1 MRYYGAYRVFLRRVI
16 MKPTPLSWEAT
27 KESVNVP
34 LADTPTTISYTDIND
49 FKIPQKRSSD
59 SIPVYYHGVTFPSI
73 SQCTKAFGVDRKTIR
88 LRMQK
93 ARCTFAEA
101 LDFCIEKRKQ
111 ESFVDCLGVQH
122 KNLAHALRYY
132 KVNYYRVVHYAK
144 TRGITGNKNIVD
156 TLLQNPEVYR
166 KLTTSS
172 RKPSSDP
179 VIVNGK
185 EYPSRSSCFAA
196 LGLCES
202 TVTSYIRNHH
212 VTVEEAVNFYLAKK
226 AGKIKGKTAKPTA
239 DNPSLPSTTFDPK
252 PTAEKQELKVEQNVE
267 LKVEQSDSETESETS
282 PEVTL
287 TIQPSAQEREQENA
301 QSSAQPIFELADE
314 PRGRDLMIELL
325 DLWTN
330 LLRKHWLGE
339 ELMCDEWRENFR
351 EFEADML
358 ALGYATATQV
368 TRSNTNRMWRKD
380 NITVK

>member
-1 MRYYGAYRVFLRRVI
+1 

-34 LADTPTTISYTDIND
+34 LADTPTTTSYTDMNN
-49 FKIPQKRSSD
+49 FKIPQKRNSD

-73 SQCTKAFGVDRKTIR
+73 SQCTKTFGIDRKTIR
-88 LRMQK
+88 LRMKK
-93 ARCTFAEA
+93 AGCTFAEA
-101 LDFCIEKRKQ
+101 LDYCLEKRKQ
-111 ESFVDCLGVQH
+111 ESFVDCMGVKH
-122 KNLAHALRYY
+122 KSLSDAFRYY
-132 KVNYYRVVHYAK
+132 KLSYSRVHYYAK
-144 TRGITGNKNIVD
+144 THGITGNKNIID
-156 TLLQNPEVYR
+156 TLLQNPEIYR
-166 KLTTSS
+166 KLTTLS
-172 RKPSSDP
+172 RKPSSVS

-185 EYPSRSSCFAA
+185 EYPSRSSYFAA

-202 TVTSYIRNHH
+202 TVSSYVRDYNL
-212 VTVEEAVNFYLAKK
+212 TVEEAVNFYLAKK
-226 AGKIKGKTAKPTA
+226 AGKIKGNITPQTKSALSETA
-239 DNPSLPSTTFDPK
+239 PSTASIVN
-252 PTAEKQELKVEQNVE
+252 PTEEKQEPSVEQVE
-267 LKVEQSDSETESETS
+267 SS

-287 TIQPSAQEREQENA
+287 TIQPSDQPSDQPIDQQNN
-301 QSSAQPIFELADE
+301 QPIFELADE

-380 NITVK
+380 NITITS

>member
-1 MRYYGAYRVFLRRVI
+1 MR
-16 MKPTPLSWEAT
+16 PTPMSWEAT
-27 KESVNVP
+27 KESVSTP
-34 LADTPTTISYTDIND
+34 LAETPTTVSYTDINN

-59 SIPVYYHGVTFPSI
+59 SIPVYYNGVMFSSI

-88 LRMQK
+88 LRMKK
-93 ARCTFAEA
+93 AGCTFAEA
-101 LDFCIEKRKQ
+101 LDYCLEKRKQ
-111 ESFVDCLGVQH
+111 ESFVDCVGVKH
-122 KNLAHALRYY
+122 KNLAGALRYY

-202 TVTSYIRNHH
+202 TVSSYVRDYNL
-212 VTVEEAVNFYLAKK
+212 TVEEAVNFYLAKK
-226 AGKIKGKTAKPTA
+226 AGKIKGNITPQTKSALSETA
-239 DNPSLPSTTFDPK
+239 PSTASIVN
-252 PTAEKQELKVEQNVE
+252 PTEEKQEPSVEQVE
-267 LKVEQSDSETESETS
+267 SS

-287 TIQPSAQEREQENA
+287 TIQPSDQPIDQQNN
-301 QSSAQPIFELADE
+301 QPIFELADE

>member
-1 MRYYGAYRVFLRRVI
+1 M
-16 MKPTPLSWEAT
+16 SWEVT
-27 KESVNVP
+27 KESASIP
-34 LADTPTTISYTDIND
+34 LADTPTTISYTDINN

-93 ARCTFAEA
+93 AGCTFAEA

-111 ESFVDCLGVQH
+111 ESFVDCSGVKH
-122 KNLAHALRYY
+122 KNLAGALRYY
-132 KVNYYRVVHYAK
+132 KVNYQRVVHYAK

-166 KLTTSS
+166 KLTTTS

-202 TVTSYIRNHH
+202 TVSSYIRDHH
-212 VTVEEAVNFYLAKK
+212 MTVEEAVNFYLAKK
-226 AGKIKGKTAKPTA
+226 AGKIKGNITPQTKPALLNTASSTASIVNPTE
-239 DNPSLPSTTFDPK
+239 
-252 PTAEKQELKVEQNVE
+252 EKQEPSVEQVE
-267 LKVEQSDSETESETS
+267 SS

-287 TIQPSAQEREQENA
+287 TIQPSDQPIDQQNK
-301 QSSAQPIFELADE
+301 QPIFELADE

>member
-1 MRYYGAYRVFLRRVI
+1 MR
-16 MKPTPLSWEAT
+16 PTPMSWEAT
-27 KESVNVP
+27 KESVGVP
-34 LADTPTTISYTDIND
+34 LADTPTTISYTDINN
-49 FKIPQKRSSD
+49 FKIPQRRSSD

-73 SQCTKAFGVDRKTIR
+73 SQCTKTFGIDRKTIR

-93 ARCTFAEA
+93 AGCTFAEA

-111 ESFVDCLGVQH
+111 ESFVDCLGVKH
-122 KNLAHALRYY
+122 KNLACALRYY
-132 KVNYYRVVHYAK
+132 KVNYQRVVHYAK

-156 TLLQNPEVYR
+156 TLLQNPEVYK
-166 KLTTSS
+166 KLTSSS
-172 RKPSSDP
+172 RKQSSDP

-202 TVTSYIRNHH
+202 TVTSYIKNHH

-226 AGKIKGKTAKPTA
+226 EGKIKGKTAKPTT
-239 DNPSLPSTTFDPK
+239 DNPSLPSTTFDDK
-252 PTAEKQELKVEQNVE
+252 QTAEKQERN
-267 LKVEQSDSETESETS
+267 VEQSESESDSEFEFEST
-282 PEVTL
+282 PNVTL
-287 TIQPSAQEREQENA
+287 TIQPSK
-301 QSSAQPIFELADE
+301 QPIFELADE

>member
-1 MRYYGAYRVFLRRVI
+1 

-34 LADTPTTISYTDIND
+34 LADTPTTISYTDVNN

-111 ESFVDCLGVQH
+111 DSFVDCLGVQH
-122 KNLAHALRYY
+122 KNLAQALRYY
-132 KVNYYRVVHYAK
+132 KVNYQRVIHYAK

-166 KLTTSS
+166 KLTSSS

-202 TVTSYIRNHH
+202 TVSSYIRDHH
-212 VTVEEAVNFYLAKK
+212 MTVEEAVNFYLAKK
-226 AGKIKGKTAKPTA
+226 EGKIKGKTAKPTA
-239 DNPSLPSTTFDPK
+239 DNPTLPSTTFDVK
-252 PTAEKQELKVEQNVE
+252 PPAEKQELKVELNVEQNVE
-267 LKVEQSDSETESETS
+267 LNVEQSESES
-282 PEVTL
+282 ESDFESAPDDAPSVTL
-287 TIQPSAQEREQENA
+287 TIQPSAKENVQSSA